1 MNRTALL
8 ALLTSGLLATSAY
21 AEVDDKKGPRGRHFD
36 GPGFGM
42 PQPGMMIG
50 RMAERLGLDDAQRET
65 VKNIME
71 AAKPEIKALRERTK
85 ANHEALKA
93 LAPGDPEVQNIAIS
107 NGELATEAT
116 LLFARVR
123 GEIDAVLTDE
133 QRAELAELKDR
144 AGDRRGNRKE
154 GRGER
159 KERRQ

>member
-1 MNRTALL
+1 MNKTALL
-8 ALLTSGLLATSAY
+8 ALLTSSLLAASAH
-21 AEVDDKKGPRGRHFD
+21 ADFDDRKGPRGERFD

-42 PQPGMMIG
+42 PHPGMMMG
-50 RMAERLGLDDAQRET
+50 RIAERLDLDEAQRES
-65 VKNIME
+65 VDNIMN

-93 LAPGDPEVQNIAIS
+93 LGPGDPEVQNIAIA

-123 GEIDAVLTDE
+123 AEIDAVLTDE

-144 AGDRRGNRKE
+144 AGDRRGDRKQ
-154 GRGER
+154 
-159 KERRQ
+159 RRQ

>member
-1 MNRTALL
+1 MRMNKTALL
-8 ALLTSGLLATSAY
+8 ALLTSSLLAASAY
-21 AEVDDKKGPRGRHFD
+21 ADVDDKKGPRGERFD

-42 PQPGMMIG
+42 PHPGMMMG
-50 RMAERLGLDDAQRET
+50 RIAERLDLDEAQRES
-65 VKNIME
+65 VDNIMD
-71 AAKPEIKALRERTK
+71 AAKPEIKALRERAK

-93 LAPGDPEVQNIAIS
+93 LGPGDPEVQNIAIS

-144 AGDRRGNRKE
+144 AGDRRGDRK
-154 GRGER
+154 
-159 KERRQ
+159 KRRQ

>member
-1 MNRTALL
+1 MRMNKTALL

-21 AEVDDKKGPRGRHFD
+21 ADIDGKKGPRGRHFD

-42 PQPGMMIG
+42 PHPGLMSG
-50 RMAERLGLDDAQRET
+50 RMAERLGLDETQREA
-65 VKNIME
+65 VDNIMN
-71 AAKPEIKALRERTK
+71 AAKPEMKALRERAR

-93 LAPGDPEVQNIAIS
+93 LDAGNPGVQNLAIS

-133 QRAELAELKDR
+133 QRAELAEIKER
-144 AGDRRGNRKE
+144 ASDRRA
-154 GRGER
+154 ER
-159 KERRQ
+159 KERRE